1 MTDMNNLASS
11 LINLGQGILTIKQL
25 RSMKVPVL
33 AIAST
38 ALLAGLA
45 YRMLKSPGAAQDK
58 EGGKKAPTRL
68 PAGRPDAKGMSA
80 KGAAE
85 AAEELTKDVAARIH
99 KEYVK
104 YKKASVAKMRSYDKI
119 LVDLKG
125 KLAEAG
131 DEVKD
136 KYRDVVADVEKRSK
150 ELKKSMTS
158 FKVESKEQWAGFKRD
173 FTRDLESLGKDL
185 KGIVLS

>member
-25 RSMKVPVL
+25 RTMKVPVL

-45 YRMLKSPGAAQDK
+45 YRILKSPGAAENKELDK
-58 EGGKKAPTRL
+58 KPPVRTPGVREN
-68 PAGRPDAKGMSA
+68 A
-80 KGAAE
+80 KGAA
-85 AAEELTKDVAARIH
+85 ATAQELTDDVSARIH

-136 KYRDVVADVEKRSK
+136 KYKEVLADAEKRTK
-150 ELKKSMTS
+150 QLKNSMMS

-173 FTRDLESLGKDL
+173 FTGDLESLGKDL
-185 KGIVLS
+185 KGIALS

>member
-1 MTDMNNLASS
+1 MTDMNKLASS

-45 YRMLKSPGAAQDK
+45 YRVLKSPGAAENKELDK
-58 EGGKKAPTRL
+58 KPPTRT
-68 PAGRPDAKGMSA
+68 PGVRVTA
-80 KGAAE
+80 KGAA
-85 AAEELTKDVAARIH
+85 ATAEELTDDASARIH

-104 YKKASVAKMRSYDKI
+104 YKKSSVAKMRSYDKT

-136 KYRDVVADVEKRSK
+136 KYKEVLADAEKRTK
-150 ELKKSMTS
+150 QLKNSMMS
-158 FKVESKEQWAGFKRD
+158 FKIEGKEQWAGFKRD
-173 FTRDLESLGKDL
+173 FTKDLETLGKDL
-185 KGIVLS
+185 KGIALS

>member
-25 RSMKVPVL
+25 RTMKVPVL

-45 YRMLKSPGAAQDK
+45 YRILKSPGAAENKELDK
-58 EGGKKAPTRL
+58 KPPIRTPGVRVN
-68 PAGRPDAKGMSA
+68 A
-80 KGAAE
+80 KGAA
-85 AAEELTKDVAARIH
+85 ATAQELTDDVSTRIH

-119 LVDLKG
+119 LVDLKE

-136 KYRDVVADVEKRSK
+136 KYKEVLADAEKRTK
-150 ELKKSMTS
+150 QLKNSMMS

-185 KGIVLS
+185 KGIALS